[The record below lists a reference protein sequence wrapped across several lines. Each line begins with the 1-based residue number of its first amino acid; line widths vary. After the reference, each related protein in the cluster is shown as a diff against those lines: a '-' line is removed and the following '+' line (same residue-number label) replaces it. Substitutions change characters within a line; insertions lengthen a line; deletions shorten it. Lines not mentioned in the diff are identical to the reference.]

1 MLHGKGIGNSC
12 DEASMMQNSWSLLV
26 IAALLAGGV
35 AAQPGDKPESAAQ
48 VTTAGDE
55 PRAGS
60 DACPLQGAAAALER
74 TGDLAEIWVLAREDL
89 GEMTAAEQS
98 RREVLL
104 QAVLQE
110 APALSLAPATVSC
123 LRGALQSEDE
133 PEVSPATTDD
143 PARQTF
149 NQLLALRARLL
160 GRATAVLQA
169 AGEAFEFAGGERA
182 FSAPGCAGCREA
194 PPAGPE
200 PGSLAS
206 LQRLN
211 LQWLRAL
218 ASARGCGTTCE
229 QVKRISARYRELEAT
244 CPLAFNLAESTAELA
259 VLLDLARR
267 IDGRLVELIAVDRA
281 LAGAVPRELLAALA
295 EQRPRLLAACEL
307 AGRLSL
313 GIARI
318 TATKSPVQ
326 SPLAA
331 PR

>member
-1 MLHGKGIGNSC
+1 MLLGKGIGNSC
-12 DEASMMQNSWSLLV
+12 DEASMMQTNWSLLV
-26 IAALLAGGV
+26 IAALLAGGL
-35 AAQPGDKPESAAQ
+35 AAQSGDEPDGAAP
-48 VTTAGDE
+48 VTTVGDE
-55 PRAGS
+55 PRVGS

-110 APALSLAPATVSC
+110 APALSLAPATVRC
-123 LRGALQSEDE
+123 LRRALPSEGE
-133 PEVSPATTDD
+133 PEASPATTDD
-143 PARQTF
+143 PTRQTF
-149 NQLLALRARLL
+149 DQLLTLRARLL

-169 AGEAFEFAGGERA
+169 ADEAFEFAGAERA
-182 FSAPGCAGCREA
+182 FSAPGCAGCQEA
-194 PPAGPE
+194 PPADPE
-200 PGSLAS
+200 AGSLAS
-206 LQRLN
+206 LQSLN
-211 LQWLRAL
+211 LRWLRAL

-229 QVKRISARYRELEAT
+229 QVKRISARYRELEAAG
-244 CPLAFNLAESTAELA
+244 PLAFNLAETTAELA

-267 IDGRLVELIAVDRA
+267 IDGRLVELITADRT
-281 LAGAVPRELLAALA
+281 LAEAVPRELLAALA
-295 EQRPRLLAACEL
+295 QQRPRLLAACEL